1 MKPLMQRKTDK
12 YGNLIPSIASQVTRD
27 ASVKNTVAK
36 NQATAQDLIDTVDEK
51 PVGTTFEIYGKKGG
65 KEATIK
71 VKKIMKMGDV
81 VFMVGTTEVE
91 LYAAGSG
98 LQVLNK
104 KTRKAVLDAGNDMI
118 WESADFT
125 DVGRIYISE
134 IRKLSDAEL
143 AKADAERR
151 KKVMAAKDVAINKRA
166 AEGKAAWS
174 KMK

>member
-1 MKPLMQRKTDK
+1 
-12 YGNLIPSIASQVTRD
+12 V
-27 ASVKNTVAK
+27 
-36 NQATAQDLIDTVDEK
+36 
-51 PVGTTFEIYGKKGG
+51 
-65 KEATIK
+65 K
-71 VKKIMKMGDV
+71 VKKVMKMGDAV
-81 VFMVGTTEVE
+81 LMVGSTEVE

-118 WESADFT
+118 WESEDFT

-151 KKVMAAKDVAINKRA
+151 KKVMAAKDAAINKRA
-166 AEGKAAWS
+166 AEGKAAW
-174 KMK
+174 KK